1 VSEGNRARWLL
12 PLGIGVAVIALV
24 VIALVREPVLLDPD
38 SPEGTVQVYLQA
50 ISDEDYDKALALLN
64 PDEFENCD
72 ISDLAR
78 NAPNG
83 PFTATLGVS
92 DEEGR
97 LRRVEEEESPLPTGD
112 LIAVNVTLRFG
123 SGGLFGGTWEQY
135 ETFFLTSSDGFWWIS
150 DDPWPYFTWDCKR
163 GDF

>member
-1 VSEGNRARWLL
+1 
-12 PLGIGVAVIALV
+12 LGIGVAVIALV
-24 VIALVREPVLLDPD
+24 VIALVREPVVLHPD
-38 SPEGTVQVYLQA
+38 SPEGTVQEYLQA
-50 ISDEDYDKALALLN
+50 ISDEDYVKALSLLN

-78 NAPNG
+78 NAPDD
-83 PFTATLGVS
+83 PFTATL
-92 DEEGR
+92 
-97 LRRVEEEESPLPTGD
+97 
-112 LIAVNVTLRFG
+112 NVTLRFG

-150 DDPWPYFTWDCKR
+150 DDPWPYFTWNCKR